1 MKTPP
6 SVIVASPHR
15 FVRFTKLIVTYDQ
28 LGENFRKLWRLS
40 IQPMAFVTSSA
51 RARELLATFGD
62 GRRQQAEL
70 QALWPQEDIHHPSRE
85 FFVSR
90 LTLLIGSFPGG
101 APASPELFSL
111 AMLDHVMAVEAST
124 MVIESTCRQ
133 LVETQK
139 FVPAICKM
147 LEELRYQKKKWAK
160 RLEIDEAIRSGRLKQ
175 IGEKAIAALERR
187 ERGDRLRD
195 WGLPERG
202 TPEDDENHKIIR
214 EISRARHW
222 ADDACKFKGLDDDGP
237 AIPDYG
243 TSQMSAPKNDD
254 DKDEEAGS

>member
-124 MVIESTCRQ
+124 MVIESTFGNLSRRRNSFRP
-133 LVETQK
+133 
-139 FVPAICKM
+139 FVKCLKNCVT
-147 LEELRYQKKKWAK
+147 KKRNGQNGW
-160 RLEIDEAIRSGRLKQ
+160 RLM
-175 IGEKAIAALERR
+175 
-187 ERGDRLRD
+187 RGYPQRTAQAD
-195 WGLPERG
+195 W
-202 TPEDDENHKIIR
+202 
-214 EISRARHW
+214 
-222 ADDACKFKGLDDDGP
+222 
-237 AIPDYG
+237 
-243 TSQMSAPKNDD
+243 
-254 DKDEEAGS
+254 

>member
-1 MKTPP
+1 MKNPP

-111 AMLDHVMAVEAST
+111 AMLDHVMAVEA
-124 MVIESTCRQ
+124 R
-133 LVETQK
+133 
-139 FVPAICKM
+139 
-147 LEELRYQKKKWAK
+147 W
-160 RLEIDEAIRSGRLKQ
+160 
-175 IGEKAIAALERR
+175 
-187 ERGDRLRD
+187 
-195 WGLPERG
+195 
-202 TPEDDENHKIIR
+202 
-214 EISRARHW
+214 
-222 ADDACKFKGLDDDGP
+222 
-237 AIPDYG
+237 
-243 TSQMSAPKNDD
+243 
-254 DKDEEAGS
+254 

>member
-160 RLEIDEAIRSGRLKQ
+160 RLEIDEGLSAADGSSRLVKRQSLRWSGESGAIGCGIGDYRSAVL
-175 IGEKAIAALERR
+175 RR
-187 ERGDRLRD
+187 MM
-195 WGLPERG
+195 
-202 TPEDDENHKIIR
+202 KII
-214 EISRARHW
+214 
-222 ADDACKFKGLDDDGP
+222 K
-237 AIPDYG
+237 
-243 TSQMSAPKNDD
+243 
-254 DKDEEAGS
+254 